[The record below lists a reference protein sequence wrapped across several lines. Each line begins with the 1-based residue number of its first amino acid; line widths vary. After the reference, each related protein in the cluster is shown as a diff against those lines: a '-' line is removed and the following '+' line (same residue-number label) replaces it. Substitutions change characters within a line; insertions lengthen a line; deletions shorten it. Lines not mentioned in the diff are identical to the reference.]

1 VGGQQNGEPTRRYY
15 VCINHHLKGK
25 DACTNS
31 LSIRV
36 EKVDKAFLDYL
47 ADEILQSEMLDKAVK
62 IVIDAIK
69 EQAKSQPG
77 ALKIKQQARS
87 RLQKE
92 VKRLV
97 DALATGGKQAPKV
110 VMQEISTKES
120 QLDRLDQE
128 IAQLT
133 ALPQAND
140 KTIREALMLLQSCL
154 AEARGMLKGSIP
166 QCRQLL
172 KKIFSSRLSFQ
183 PKNRHY
189 VIEGQCRFDSLSKLD
204 GGTNP
209 FSIPGPSII
218 PGMP

>member
-1 VGGQQNGEPTRRYY
+1 MIARGGGQQNGERTCRYY

-128 IAQLT
+128 IAQLE
-133 ALPQAND
+133 ALPKAD
-140 KTIREALMLLQSCL
+140 DATIRRDMKLLESSLKDSRQLLQ
-154 AEARGMLKGSIP
+154 GTIP
-166 QCRQLL
+166 QCRQVL
-172 KKIFSSRLSFQ
+172 KKIFPARLIFQ
-183 PKNRHY
+183 PGDRQYLIVGKCQL
-189 VIEGQCRFDSLSKLD
+189 ESLSTL
-204 GGTNP
+204 GSGTNP
-209 FSIPGPSII
+209 FN
-218 PGMP
+218 MP